1 MVDVKPDSEE
11 TCRLLERI
19 QAGEREAFEEFFARH
34 RPFLRRLVEMRLHS
48 RLRGRLDPSD
58 VVQETQ
64 LDAFRQLP
72 DFLKRQPMPFRLW
85 LRKTV
90 QERLRMI
97 ERQHLEA
104 SKRAVG
110 RERPL
115 LDGSSS
121 YANHQLAAADP
132 SPSQQFS
139 QGELAHRVRE
149 ATAQLPE
156 LDREILLIRTFE
168 GLSYSEVAYIL
179 EIDPATARKRHGR
192 ALLRLY
198 QNLTE
203 AGLTESQIT

>member
-11 TCRLLERI
+11 TCRLLVRI

-34 RPFLRRLVEMRLHS
+34 RPFLRRLVELRMHS

-104 SKRAVG
+104 TKRAVG

-115 LDGSSS
+115 ADGSSS
-121 YANHQLAAADP
+121 FAQRQPAASDP

-139 QGELAHRVRE
+139 QLELALRVRE
-149 ATAQLPE
+149 ATSQLPE

-168 GLSYSEVAYIL
+168 GLSYSEVGYIL

-198 QNLTE
+198 QNLTA
-203 AGLTESQIT
+203 AGLTESQVQ